1 MKKIISALICVCMLM
16 TMAAGISTASADTS
30 AKDTDINNGVLL
42 YYWYNDYAG
51 SKYMAFNNTC
61 FETLSEV
68 SDEYIMIPIIAVNY
82 YVDKNGDLQEIIS
95 MDDINSLTLDDIQ
108 WTSEY
113 ALENTKQ
120 EYIDRYNNLSWRK
133 YTLNEYVDETVEL
146 AQKIVAVNP
155 DVRLWFSVPVTPMH
169 ALSDLQGPIW
179 NEYVIDAFKE
189 QVGSE
194 IWDNNI
200 QGIYF
205 ANEDAYPGFTK
216 FDYDDPENDFDNQVV
231 KAMRDVSDKI
241 HSYGKSMVWI
251 PYCIYSDEFGWEMYR
266 RIGAI
271 TNMTDIF
278 DTVTIQ
284 PKIYFG
290 QNTADD
296 IGFLKESLDAQAF
309 IDPDTGDVIGGE
321 KTSSTNVGIEI
332 ELDSKMLDDQV
343 YYDRFYEMLDY
354 FKDYIGEIP
363 LTVYAGAPQ
372 ELMAIYEYV
381 DEALT
386 LNDPEP
392 PVTSSASS
400 VSDVSSDTSDTSDTS
415 SAGGTSNTDT
425 PTSSASSV
433 PNPQTGAAGTSVI
446 AAAVLLS
453 VSAVAVVATK
463 KRG

>member
-200 QGIYF
+200 KGVYF
-205 ANEDAYPGFTK
+205 SNEDAYPGFTK
-216 FDYDDPENDFDNQVV
+216 FDYDDPENDFGNQMVMT
-231 KAMRDVSDKI
+231 MRDVSDKI

-251 PYCIYSDEFGWEMYR
+251 PYCIHSEDFGWEMYR

-271 TNMTDIF
+271 TNKTDIF
-278 DTVTIQ
+278 DAVTIQ

-290 QNTADD
+290 QNTTDE

-309 IDPDTGDVIGGE
+309 IDPETGEVIGG
-321 KTSSTNVGIEI
+321 KKMSSTRVGIEI
-332 ELDSKMLDDQV
+332 ELDSQMVNNDS
-343 YYDRFYEMLDY
+343 YYNWFYEQFNY
-354 FKDYIGEIP
+354 FKDYVGKTP
-363 LTVYAGAPQ
+363 FTFYAGAPQ
-372 ELMAIYEYV
+372 ELMEIYEYI
-381 DEALT
+381 DEFLSV
-386 LNDPEP
+386 ND
-392 PVTSSASS
+392 T
-400 VSDVSSDTSDTSDTS
+400 VSSGGSDTD
-415 SAGGTSNTDT
+415 SAG
-425 PTSSASSV
+425 AEE
-433 PNPQTGAAGTSVI
+433 
-446 AAAVLLS
+446 
-453 VSAVAVVATK
+453 
-463 KRG
+463 